1 VVFKECFQNTNEG
14 QMVSRL
20 FDEVGHYLWF
30 QGPLNHLGGEL
41 RVNYIA
47 TIFRKILKFLHI

>member
-1 VVFKECFQNTNEG
+1 
-14 QMVSRL
+14 MVSRL